1 MFQKVP
7 RQPSLMACGLGGHT
21 GLQMGLCSAYHSRV
35 FVLKFFLSFEQGAL
49 LFLAAPGPT
58 NMSLVWSR
66 CRSSEWS
73 ASSPPHSPG
82 AMGSSNPQL
91 IDGEAKAPS

>member
-7 RQPSLMACGLGGHT
+7 RQPSLMA
-21 GLQMGLCSAYHSRV
+21 AYHYRV

-58 NMSLVWSR
+58 YMSLVWSR

>member
-7 RQPSLMACGLGGHT
+7 RQPSLMA
-21 GLQMGLCSAYHSRV
+21 AYHSRV

-58 NMSLVWSR
+58 YMSLVWSR

-73 ASSPPHSPG
+73 ASSPPHSPR